1 MRTQQRGTI
10 AFASPERFGD
20 GVYNERTDMWAAGIV
35 LYMLL
40 YGQYPFEYSYS
51 SSESK
56 SSFEV
61 LKAAPQMEP
70 TEDKG
75 QDLNSIDEL
84 VELVIHGQENI

>member
-56 SSFEV
+56 SPFEV
-61 LKAAPQMEP
+61 LKAAP